1 MEVSTLRELLR
12 NLQSWESLYEASEVP
27 EVITGPDGTEYSIF
41 DIQYVYSCRNKL
53 APRQQEAIELFLY
66 ENIKEKEVARMMG
79 VSETNP
85 VAMYATDGLKRLC
98 GMIVEGEL
106 FRYQEFVVK
115 NS

>member
-1 MEVSTLRELLR
+1 VEVRILRELLR

-27 EVITGPDGTEYSIF
+27 EVILGPDGLDYCLF
-41 DIQYVYSCRNKL
+41 DVQYIYSCRDRL

-79 VSETNP
+79 VSDTNP

-98 GMIVEGEL
+98 VMIENEEL
-106 FRYQEFVVK
+106 IRYSEKAKV
-115 NS
+115 NL